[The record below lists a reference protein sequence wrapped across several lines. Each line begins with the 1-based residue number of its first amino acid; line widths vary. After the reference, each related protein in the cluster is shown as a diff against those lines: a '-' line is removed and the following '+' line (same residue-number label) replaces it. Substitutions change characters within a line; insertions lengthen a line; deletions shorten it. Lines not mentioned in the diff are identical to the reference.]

1 MNTASICF
9 ASCTKESSKFVKIL
23 PTEIPDVCVIEPR
36 VIRDER
42 GFFVESYNQRTL
54 EGLGFKQQFVQDNH
68 ARSTKNVLRGL
79 HYQVQQPQGKL
90 IRVVQGRVFDVAVD
104 LRKSSP
110 TFGKAAS
117 TILDGESLKMFWVPA
132 GCAHGYLV
140 LSDTADL
147 VYKVTDFYAAQHD
160 RTLLWSDPVL
170 GIQWPGDAADFIL
183 SEKDRKGVPLANA
196 EVYA

>member
-1 MNTASICF
+1 
-9 ASCTKESSKFVKIL
+9 VKIF
-23 PTEIPDVCVIEPR
+23 PTEIADVCVIEPR

-54 EGLGFKQQFVQDNH
+54 EGLGFKQEFVQDNH

-110 TFGKAAS
+110 TFGKAVS
-117 TILDGESLKMFWVPA
+117 TILDGESLKMFWVP
-132 GCAHGYLV
+132 GGFAHGYLV

-147 VYKVTDFYAAQHD
+147 LYKTTDFYAAQHD

-170 GIQWPGDAADFIL
+170 GIQWPGDTADFIL
-183 SEKDRKGVPLANA
+183 SEKDRKGSPLANA

>member
-1 MNTASICF
+1 
-9 ASCTKESSKFVKIL
+9 VKII
-23 PTEIPDVCVIEPR
+23 PTEIPDVCILEPR

-54 EGLGFKQQFVQDNH
+54 AELGFRQTFVQDNH

-90 IRVVQGRVFDVAVD
+90 IRVAQGKVFDVAVD
-104 LRKSSP
+104 MRKDST
-110 TFGKAAS
+110 TFGKAVS
-117 TILDGESLKMFWVPA
+117 TILDGESLRMFWVPA
-132 GCAHGYLV
+132 GFAHGYLV

-147 VYKVTDFYAAQHD
+147 LYKVTDFYAAKHD
-160 RTLLWSDPVL
+160 RTLLWSDPDL
-170 GIQWPGDAADFIL
+170 GIQWPGDASDFIL
-183 SEKDRKGVPLANA
+183 SEKDRKGIPLARA